1 MDLIHTS
8 CLPDHALLKTF
19 LPLST
24 SHGPALLALTETL
37 HDLLD
42 LVVFLFVFIFPV
54 LPYIFAVLSFFLSIY
69 ALHPSSKP
77 HLGLPREQFS
87 SPLLGLVEKTG
98 VLLLLQ
104 QQHHIEVR
112 LDNNNNINKL
122 YFEHNSTTRSFNS
135 YRNDY

>member
-1 MDLIHTS
+1 MIKIIFQ
-8 CLPDHALLKTF
+8 PPLLKWISFIHLVCPTIVENFSATF
-19 LPLST
+19 YISRARFVGPHRNSPRFAGCCCLSLCFYL
-24 SHGPALLALTETL
+24 SSFALYL
-37 HDLLD
+37 
-42 LVVFLFVFIFPV
+42 
-54 LPYIFAVLSFFLSIY
+54 
-69 ALHPSSKP
+69 SSKP

-112 LDNNNNINKL
+112 LDNNNNNINTL
-122 YFEHNSTTRSFNS
+122 YFKHNSTTRSFNS